1 MILEISCLIIG
12 FWGLLYSVLF
22 IALKKRIEKENKKYN
37 KLLDSGK
44 ISGYFTVTAKTSDWL
59 TFKNIHLINDVN
71 HYIEAQF
78 LQSKLSN
85 VNVTVNNSNV
95 FPYFEKFFRFRN
107 TYTMFISYVF
117 EPITAEPSDDE
128 LLKQERYEELA
139 ERKKKR
145 GN

>member
-12 FWGLLYSVLF
+12 FWGLFYSVLF

-37 KLLDSGK
+37 KLLVSGK
-44 ISGYFTVTAKTSDWL
+44 ISGYFTVKAKSDSYL
-59 TFKNIHLINDVN
+59 TLQNVHLINHVN
-71 HYIEAQF
+71 QYIKSQF
-78 LQSKLSN
+78 LQSKLDN
-85 VNVTVNNSNV
+85 VNVTVNESNV

-107 TYTMFISYVF
+107 TYIMFISYVF